1 MRPTGNCWF
10 FVLGGLHEM
19 LTISLKG
26 EENTEKV
33 LEQMEMRAGQIETDE
48 QKHSSENVQEG

>member
-26 EENTEKV
+26 EKNTGKM
-33 LEQMEMRAGQIETDE
+33 LEQMEMRAGRIETDE

>member
-1 MRPTGNCWF
+1 
-10 FVLGGLHEM
+10 M

-26 EENTEKV
+26 EKNTEKM